1 MISTKLSRGIIL
13 ALPIFQSVSGL
24 ALDTSDPTSIK
35 NAAGTIAYG
44 LMKYYT
50 GNVTNTP
57 DTIAVLPAPYYWW
70 EAGAMWGSMIDYY
83 HYTGDSS
90 YNDVT
95 KQALE
100 SQVGP
105 LFDYMMPNHQKDE
118 GNDDQAFWGFATMSA
133 AEKNF
138 PEPSNTGGFTW
149 VQLTENLWNT
159 QAARWDTSSCGGGL
173 KWQIFS
179 FNNGYTYKNSVSNGA
194 FFQLSAR
201 LARYT
206 GNQTYADW
214 AEKVYDWTTKIGLI
228 DAEFNV
234 FDGADDTKGC
244 TDPNEI
250 TWTYNNAIFLYGSAV
265 MYNHT
270 TDSAWKSR
278 TESFLKASAN
288 FFTSDNVMY
297 EQACETVG
305 TCNNDQYSFKA
316 YLSRFM
322 WATTQMAP
330 FTKNTITTYL
340 TKSASAA
347 AGVCTGD
354 GHACGAKWY
363 TGSSDK
369 ILGVGQQMGALEV
382 IQGLL
387 VSSAAPPIVK
397 GQALVQ
403 APSYSTSSAPTSASS
418 TSIVSSSS
426 KKPTVASASSV
437 AVTASSTRVIEAN
450 TIETPLPPSTP
461 ASSEETPSSTTST
474 APAVQTST
482 AISSGVSSPA
492 RTPSSAAQTPSEV
505 YIPSALPSSTI
516 EPSSAIV
523 SAVSSATSLT
533 TPAPVFDTTTTVH
546 IIHSTTVSCSNSSV
560 YANSTSWFAPSSFL
574 SSHRTTALSTSVTA
588 PTHSSASSKSS
599 TALLIDTSTQP
610 TPKSTEASV
619 KGTSIAPTAA
629 SAAAAAATTSVS
641 AAVGRNMRVPGTGL
655 VAGMLG
661 AGLLYAF

>member
-1 MISTKLSRGIIL
+1 
-13 ALPIFQSVSGL
+13 
-24 ALDTSDPTSIK
+24 
-35 NAAGTIAYG
+35 
-44 LMKYYT
+44 
-50 GNVTNTP
+50 
-57 DTIAVLPAPYYWW
+57 
-70 EAGAMWGSMIDYY
+70 MWGSMIDYY
-83 HYTGDSS
+83 HYTGDAS

-159 QAARWDTSSCGGGL
+159 QAARWDTSACGGGL

-228 DAEFNV
+228 DSDFNT

-270 TDSAWKSR
+270 TDSIWQSR

-347 AGVCTGD
+347 AGVCTGA
-354 GHACGAKWY
+354 GNACGAKWY
-363 TGSSDK
+363 TGSSDN

-403 APSYSTSSAPTSASS
+403 APSYSTSSATASATS

-426 KKPTVASASSV
+426 KKPTLSSASSV
-437 AVTASSTRVIEAN
+437 AVTASSTRVIETSTVESSAPVSSS
-450 TIETPLPPSTP
+450 TVHYSPETPSFTAQPSTT
-461 ASSEETPSSTTST
+461 ASSEEIHSSTANS
-474 APAVQTST
+474 PSAVQSST
-482 AISSGVSSPA
+482 RASSKLRPSTIP
-492 RTPSSAAQTPSEV
+492 PSSAVQNSSEV
-505 YIPSALPSSTI
+505 YVPTVLPSATI
-516 EPSSAIV
+516 EASSAIV
-523 SAVSSATSLT
+523 SAVSSASSLT
-533 TPAPVFDTTTTVH
+533 TSAPVFDTTTTVH

-560 YANSTSWFAPSSFL
+560 YANSTGWFAPSSFL
-574 SSHRTTALSTSVTA
+574 SSHRTTALSTPVTVT
-588 PTHSSASSKSS
+588 THSSASSKSS

-610 TPKSTEASV
+610 TPKSTVASI

-641 AAVGRNMRVPGTGL
+641 AAVGRNMKVSGPGL
-655 VAGMLG
+655 VAGVLG
-661 AGLLYAF
+661 VGWLFVL